1 MISYSKCSVFLL
13 LRVILSLSY
22 AISFAAK
29 GDVKPLVVK
38 APFSG
43 FHIMN
48 VHVSILVVLTII
60 VKLYLGKT
68 ILRSVYLQ
76 RFIKQQRLSD
86 RSK

>member
-29 GDVKPLVVK
+29 GDAKPLVVK

-43 FHIMN
+43 FYITN
-48 VHVSILVVLTII
+48 VRVSILVVLTII